1 MAGNLKF
8 YSRAKKYVPLRRFKG
23 NTRYFKKK
31 TEIARDLIAKD
42 VEDIKKLGVKKRII
56 VCTDCGYTSEK
67 MVVFLRR
74 FGASYILGI
83 KGNTI
88 IPLKGGKE
96 DLNKYFSSKE
106 LGKRSIGGKGV
117 YFAESTLNLKTFGQQ
132 RVFMVKPS
140 DTSEP
145 RFFITDIRK
154 SKPETIMSIA
164 KRRWDDEQGHKDL
177 KKQE

>member
-67 MVVFLRR
+67 MVVFLRVR
-74 FGASYILGI
+74 RPIVSLLAPKSYSLIHL
-83 KGNTI
+83 
-88 IPLKGGKE
+88 LHH
-96 DLNKYFSSKE
+96 L
-106 LGKRSIGGKGV
+106 
-117 YFAESTLNLKTFGQQ
+117 
-132 RVFMVKPS
+132 
-140 DTSEP
+140 
-145 RFFITDIRK
+145 
-154 SKPETIMSIA
+154 
-164 KRRWDDEQGHKDL
+164 
-177 KKQE
+177 